1 MTMPLVG
8 AVAAPHSH
16 LQLFTRPAE
25 TEQYKKDVQKGRDAM
40 FALRDEVERANPDT
54 ILVIHD
60 DHFVN
65 FDFRCYPPFAL
76 FVGQEAKGSGVTD
89 PDTIEKI
96 TGASYKKYEG
106 KESYQS
112 APSGIPQH
120 MANWD
125 NQKPYVYKVN
135 TDLSVRLLKGLLERD
150 FDVPFT
156 ANGTMD
162 GEEVLTTNFLN
173 PRADKKIMLM
183 FTNGYVPP
191 LPWPRRCYKLGQAIR
206 EILDEVDDRVLVL
219 ATGGMSHYPGTP
231 LYGHVDEVFD
241 KKVLDIL
248 ASGKGSKLAEFTPD
262 ELMQSGNG
270 ELVNWVITAGICG
283 DVKANVLDYIRLWH
297 IGLGYLYWEVGHG
310 KH

>member
-1 MTMPLVG
+1 MPLVG

-25 TEQYKKDVQKGRDAM
+25 NDDYRQKVQKGREAM
-40 FALRDEVERANPDT
+40 LVLREQMDRCEADT

-76 FVGQEAKGSGVTD
+76 FVGREAKGSGVTD
-89 PDTIEKI
+89 PDEIEKI
-96 TGASYKKYEG
+96 TGATYRKYEG
-106 KESYQS
+106 KDGFAS
-112 APSGIPQH
+112 APKGIPQH

-125 NQKPYVYKVN
+125 DQKPYVYKVN

-150 FDVPFT
+150 FDMPMT
-156 ANGTMD
+156 SNGTMD

-173 PRADKKIMLM
+173 PKADKSIMLM

-206 EILDEVDDRVLVL
+206 EILDEVDDKVAIL

-231 LYGHVDEVFD
+231 LYGHVDEAFD
-241 KKVLDIL
+241 KNVLAIL
-248 ASGKGSKLAEFTPD
+248 ASGKGSKLAEYTPD
-262 ELMQSGNG
+262 DLMNSGNG
-270 ELVNWVITAGICG
+270 ELVNWIITAGIVG
-283 DVKANVLDYIRLWH
+283 DKKAHVIDYIRLWH
-297 IGLGYLYWEVGHG
+297 IGLGYLYWEL
-310 KH
+310 